1 MGFLISVEYRGALA
15 QNSGRGETKRRKMR
29 RGFFTALLSCAL
41 LSCALLLAACQG
53 GATRHADSNAA
64 PTTAGANVAATPA
77 ATKEAGGGTKGGDK
91 LALKLTSTA
100 FEEGGMIPAKYT
112 CDGDNVSPPLAWSGV
127 PESAKTLALV
137 ADDPDAPRGTWV
149 HWVVYQIPATE
160 KGLPE
165 NVPARETLDGGARQ
179 GRNDFKNTGYG
190 GPCPPSGTH
199 RYFFKLYALDASLD
213 LAPGATTDQLLGLIE
228 GHAVA
233 EGQLMGRYKRP

>member
-1 MGFLISVEYRGALA
+1 MTPARERGGAL
-15 QNSGRGETKRRKMR
+15 KI
-29 RGFFTALLSCAL
+29 FFTALSSCG
-41 LSCALLLAACQG
+41 LLLAACQH
-53 GATRHADSNAA
+53 GATT
-64 PTTAGANVAATPA
+64 PAGANVSATPDPSA
-77 ATKEAGGGTKGGDK
+77 RVNGTKGGDK
-91 LALKLTSTA
+91 LALKLTSAA

-179 GRNDFKNTGYG
+179 GKNDFKNTGYG

-199 RYFFKLYALDASLD
+199 RYFFHLYALDAEPNPPS
-213 LAPGATTDQLLGLIE
+213 GVSKEQLLKAIE
-228 GHAVA
+228 GHVVA
-233 EGQLMGRYKRP
+233 EGQLMGRYQRSKQ

>member
-1 MGFLISVEYRGALA
+1 
-15 QNSGRGETKRRKMR
+15 MR
-29 RGFFTALLSCAL
+29 TGFFTALLSCPL

-53 GATRHADSNAA
+53 GTPRRADSNAA
-64 PTTAGANVAATPA
+64 PRTAGANVAATPA
-77 ATKEAGGGTKGGDK
+77 ATKEVGGGTKGDRMT
-91 LALKLTSTA
+91 LRLTSTA

-112 CDGDNVSPPLAWSGV
+112 CDGENVSPPLAWSGV
-127 PESAKTLALV
+127 PETARTLALV

-190 GPCPPSGTH
+190 GPCPPSSAH
-199 RYFFKLYALDASLD
+199 RYFFKLYALDAEPNLP
-213 LAPGATTDQLLGLIE
+213 PGVSKEQLLKAIE
-228 GHAVA
+228 GHVVA
-233 EGQLMGRYKRP
+233 EGQLMGRYQRGRQ

>member
-1 MGFLISVEYRGALA
+1 
-15 QNSGRGETKRRKMR
+15 MR

-41 LSCALLLAACQG
+41 LSCALLLAACRG
-53 GATRHADSNAA
+53 GTTQHADSNAT

-77 ATKEAGGGTKGGDK
+77 ATKEAGGATKGGDK
-91 LALKLTSTA
+91 LTLKLTSAA

-127 PESAKTLALV
+127 PENARTLALV

-199 RYFFKLYALDASLD
+199 RYFFRLYALDAEPNPPS
-213 LAPGATTDQLLGLIE
+213 GVSKEQLLKAIE
-228 GHAVA
+228 GHVVA
-233 EGQLMGRYKRP
+233 EGQLMGRYQRSKP